1 MDSFF
6 IPKTERNVFGNV
18 PAPRA
23 SVSLDSVISDLQDLR
38 KNWISKKEMDSL
50 KARLKQVESENLKLK
65 ADLANEED
73 KRLRYLQSLS

>member
-1 MDSFF
+1 M
-6 IPKTERNVFGNV
+6 KV
-18 PAPRA
+18 
-23 SVSLDSVISDLQDLR
+23 SDLQNLR